1 MARVYGITESL
12 KSLKSELNGKGIN
25 RFSSVKQI
33 KEFLS
38 NYKLEKNTILKY
50 ESNKLDEEYSKT
62 SSNLKKLIIKRDK
75 IINSENDRINNKISD
90 LNKKIDIIKSR
101 NVNFIIK
108 LFLKIKLYSLNKQLN
123 KLISNKSSSIDLLV
137 KDVNKNIQSN
147 ELFIKTY
154 KKDKQNLIKK
164 GAKSQLDELRR
175 TRDVLENL
183 KNLISGAIGE
193 NLVVKEIKKLGNDY
207 ALINDFNLNFSDP
220 IYYKKQDD
228 WIYSTQI
235 DHLLISRAGIFLI
248 ETKNWSRKSVDT
260 ISLRSPIKQIQRSN
274 FALYIYISEN
284 IFLNEHHWGEQAIPI
299 RNLLVMINNKPKEK
313 FKFVT
318 VKLLNELNGYIN
330 YFEPVLSE
338 KQVDRITSLLKI
350 GNTEILQGSDFEK
363 KWFSSSTD

>member
-1 MARVYGITESL
+1 MAKIFGITESL

-123 KLISNKSSSIDLLV
+123 KLISTKSSLIDLLV
-137 KDVNKNIQSN
+137 KDVNKNIKSD

-164 GAKSQLDELRR
+164 GAKSQLDELKY

-193 NLVVKEIKKLGNDY
+193 NLVVNEIKKLGDDY
-207 ALINDFNLNFSDP
+207 ALINDFNLSFSDP
-220 IYYKKQDD
+220 RYYKKQDD
-228 WIYSTQI
+228 WIYSAQI
-235 DHLLISRAGIFLI
+235 DHLLISKAGIFLI

-274 FALYIYISEN
+274 FALFIYISEN
-284 IFLNEHHWGEQAIPI
+284 ISLNEHHWGEQTIPI
-299 RNLLVMINNKPKEK
+299 RNLIVMINNKPTGR
-313 FKFVT
+313 FKYVA
-318 VKLLNELNGYIN
+318 VKLLKELNDYLK
-330 YFEPVLSE
+330 YFEPVLTQSQYE
-338 KQVDRITSLLKI
+338 KVIRQL
-350 GNTEILQGSDFEK
+350 NH
-363 KWFSSSTD
+363 

>member
-1 MARVYGITESL
+1 MAKIFGITESL

-33 KEFLS
+33 KDFLS
-38 NYKLEKNTILKY
+38 NYKLEKNTILKN
-50 ESNKLDEEYSKT
+50 ESDKLDEEYFKT

-75 IINSENDRINNKISD
+75 IINSENDRIDNKISD
-90 LNKKIDIIKSR
+90 LNEKIEIIKSR

-123 KLISNKSSSIDLLV
+123 KLISTKSSLIDLLV
-137 KDVNKNIQSN
+137 KDVNKNIKSD

-164 GAKSQLDELRR
+164 GAKSQLDELKY

-193 NLVVKEIKKLGNDY
+193 NLVVNEIKKLGDDY
-207 ALINDFNLNFSDP
+207 TLINDFNLSFSDP
-220 IYYKKQDD
+220 KYYKKQDD
-228 WIYSTQI
+228 WIYSAQI
-235 DHLLISRAGIFLI
+235 DHLLISKAGIFLI

-274 FALYIYISEN
+274 FALFIYISEN
-284 IFLNEHHWGEQAIPI
+284 ISLNEHHWGEQTIPI
-299 RNLLVMINNKPKEK
+299 RNLIVMINNKPTGR
-313 FKFVT
+313 FKYVA
-318 VKLLNELNGYIN
+318 VKLLKELNDYLK
-330 YFEPVLSE
+330 YFEPVLTQSQYE
-338 KQVDRITSLLKI
+338 KVIRQL
-350 GNTEILQGSDFEK
+350 NH
-363 KWFSSSTD
+363 